1 MKDYFHL
8 PVMLDEIVDFLQL
21 KKAGVYIDGTLGG
34 GSYTKKISEKIG
46 PQGKVVSIDLDPMAI
61 DNFSKKKLDNVVLVN
76 DNFSNLKEIVLEN
89 NIKDVDG
96 IVLDLGLSSAQLDDD
111 KRGFSFLRDALLD
124 MSFGPQVEGDTISIV
139 NNYSL
144 KDLEKIIKDYGQES
158 WAKKIAENIVLYRKK
173 EKIKSVKT
181 LLDIISSSIPRKFWS
196 RRIHPAT
203 KTFQALRIETNKE
216 LDNLKSF
223 LPVAVDLLKSGG
235 RLVVVS
241 FHSLEDRIVKIF
253 FKDLFRSEKNTFK
266 ILTKKPL
273 VPSEAEIEKNPRSR
287 SAKLRVIEKL

>member
-1 MKDYFHL
+1 MKNYFHL

-76 DNFSNLKEIVLEN
+76 DNFSNLKEIALEN

>member
-76 DNFSNLKEIVLEN
+76 DNFSNLKEIALEN